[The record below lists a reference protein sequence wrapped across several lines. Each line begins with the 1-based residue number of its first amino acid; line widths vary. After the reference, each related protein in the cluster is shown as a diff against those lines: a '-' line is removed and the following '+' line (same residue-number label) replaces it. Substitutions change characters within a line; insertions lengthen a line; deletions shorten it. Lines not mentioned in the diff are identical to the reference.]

1 MWLIIV
7 WNRVP
12 SVKVCHGQKWII
24 YVICW
29 YSFVL
34 HPKMFAPCA
43 SPSTIIHVCLIS
55 LMLCVNSCMTCGIW
69 YVVCSVLY
77 ATCLNSLNI
86 CLFCYVPCMNQ
97 FMLCLKILCQFFYI
111 QFDTLDLQDGGF
123 VLKIICG
130 LNKIISSIGRFT
142 FWPLVIVIIESVL
155 DMNLAYDHSFMK
167 YPMY

>member
-1 MWLIIV
+1 MKFFLCFFFLMI
-7 WNRVP
+7 RRP
-12 SVKVCHGQKWII
+12 
-24 YVICW
+24 
-29 YSFVL
+29 
-34 HPKMFAPCA
+34 PR
-43 SPSTIIHVCLIS
+43 STLFPYTTLFRS
-55 LMLCVNSCMTCGIW
+55 CVNSCMTCGIW

-86 CLFCYVPCMNQ
+86 YLFSYVPCMNQ